1 MKPGI
6 LVMGIC
12 GTGKSTI
19 GKLLS
24 EQLGVPFIEADD
36 FHPISN
42 VEKMQS
48 GSPLNDA
55 DRQPWL
61 EAIAKELK
69 QKEETGFVLACSALK
84 EKYRTVLFSSLLKK
98 AIIIQLDGDK
108 TLIQKRMTARS
119 DHFMPTDLIN
129 SQLADLEPSKE
140 AIHFDISNEPNFIV
154 KEIIREFQF

>member
-24 EQLGVPFIEADD
+24 EQLEVPFIEADD

-48 GSPLNDA
+48 GSPLNDE

-108 TLIQKRMTARS
+108 VLIEKRMTARS